1 MSSFFDHTVNE
12 WINERLVSW
21 GLTADVA
28 DKLDGFIVLIYLVV
42 LVLVINILFRWGVI
56 RGVHWII
63 AHTKASW
70 DNILFDNKVMKHLC
84 AIITP
89 MVVSMMLPLAFS
101 ALGVKTEWI
110 ITLIDR
116 IVDITIVITSLRFIS
131 TFFEATFQL
140 IVDRPA
146 WHGKP
151 IKGLLQIV
159 KVLLAL
165 IGIILVVA
173 IVINI
178 SPAGLLTGLGAS
190 AAVVSFIFKDTL
202 LGLIAGIQLSA
213 NDMLKVGDW
222 IEMPSRG
229 IDGSV
234 VEVSLTTIKVRAW
247 NNTLQTIPP
256 YLLVSETF
264 DNWQAMRDTGGRRIK
279 RSLNVDMTSIA
290 FATDD
295 LVARLKGEKALQ
307 PLLEHV
313 AMESEEGGVLTNL
326 DLYMRTVLAYLNAH
340 PRVNHGMLTLV
351 RQLQP
356 SEWGLPVELYFF
368 SSDVNWVPYENLQT
382 EVISHVIALAPLFD
396 IRLYQAPSTH
406 ALTHK
411 IKNCAGA

>member
-21 GLTADVA
+21 GLAADVA
-28 DKLDGFIVLIYLVV
+28 DKLDGFIVLIYLIV

-110 ITLIDR
+110 ITLIER

-279 RSLNVDMTSIA
+279 RSLNVDMTSIG

-295 LVARLKGEKALQ
+295 LVVRLRSEKALQ

-382 EVISHVIALAPLFD
+382 EVISHVVALAPLFD

>member
-1 MSSFFDHTVNE
+1 MNFFDHTINE

-21 GLTADVA
+21 GLTTTVA

-42 LVLVINILFRWGVI
+42 LILVINILFRWGVM
-56 RGVHWII
+56 RGVRWII

-70 DNILFDNKVMKHLC
+70 DNILFDEKVMKHLC

-89 MVVSMMLPLAFS
+89 LVVNMMLPLAVS
-101 ALGVKTEWI
+101 ALGIKTEWI
-110 ITLIDR
+110 VVLAER
-116 IVDITIVITSLRFIS
+116 IVEICIVITALRFIS
-131 TFFEATFQL
+131 SFFEATFQL

-165 IGIILVVA
+165 VGIILVIA
-173 IVINI
+173 IILNI

-190 AAVVSFIFKDTL
+190 AAVISFIFKDTL

-222 IEMPSRG
+222 IEVPSRG
-229 IDGSV
+229 VDGTV
-234 VEVSLTTIKVRAW
+234 VEVSLTTIKIRCW
-247 NNTLQTIPP
+247 DNTLQTIPP
-256 YLLVSETF
+256 YLLVSEPF
-264 DNWQAMRDTGGRRIK
+264 DNWQAMRDAGGRRVK
-279 RSLNVDMTSIA
+279 RSINVDMTSIH
-290 FATDD
+290 FATDEFVER
-295 LVARLKGEKALQ
+295 LRGEKSLARLIERMSMQ
-307 PLLEHV
+307 
-313 AMESEEGGVLTNL
+313 STEGGMLTNL
-326 DLYMRTVLAYLNAH
+326 DLYMRAVTEYLNTH
-340 PRVNHGMLTLV
+340 PRVHHGMMVMV

-368 SSDVNWVPYENLQT
+368 SSDVNWVPYEHLQT
-382 EVISHVIALAPLFD
+382 EVISHVVALAPLFD
-396 IRLYQAPSTH
+396 IRLYQAPSSH

-411 IKNCAGA
+411 IKNCLGA